1 MRLTPLIISP
11 VFRRKSILLIIL
23 IVFPVVLLA
32 QNDRETRLGT
42 VLSVELEKEFARNF
56 SGIFEQE
63 LRLENNTTG
72 FDRTA
77 STLGLEYSL
86 FSKKVKMGGFYTFIH
101 MYNNDFVFESRNRF
115 YFNLIYKE
123 TFEPFTIMWRGRI
136 QSTFRDEDKGSY
148 RVNPRHSLKNKL
160 EVSYEIFGLPVKPF
174 VSCDFSTIIFD
185 PLRDFELTRIRYTG
199 GVNWRL
205 NRTNYMELFLRYDHR
220 TDYRDPN
227 TLALG
232 ATYKIRL

>member
-1 MRLTPLIISP
+1 MKNTKEALRVMLTM
-11 VFRRKSILLIIL
+11 
-23 IVFPVVLLA
+23 
-32 QNDRETRLGT
+32 GT
-42 VLSVELEKEFARNF
+42 KRF
-56 SGIFEQE
+56 SAEA
-63 LRLENNTTG
+63 L
-72 FDRTA
+72 
-77 STLGLEYSL
+77 
-86 FSKKVKMGGFYTFIH
+86 YTFIH
-101 MYNNDFVFESRNRF
+101 MYNNDFVFESRNRI

-174 VSCDFSTIIFD
+174 VSCDFSTIVFD